1 MAALFIFPFF
11 GPAWGIPINTTIV
24 VPPDASNH
32 GDRDLLC
39 TPPKWTDIAIFF
51 LGNYVAHAATIV
63 TSPGE
68 STLSVAIATIYAL
81 LFPVTG
87 VVRGVKAI
95 MSRAILGNTDLE
107 KAARAGALYVVK
119 RGRSKDCEYL
129 LPSSI
134 LICCSYQ

>member
-95 MSRAILGNTDLE
+95 MSLAILGNTDLE

-119 RGRSKDCEYL
+119 RGRSKDCECL

-134 LICCSYQ
+134 LICC